1 MKMSKEEK
9 IETLL
14 DEFKLNNPN
23 RNSLL
28 FEKFLEQKT
37 DEQLDDLL
45 DGEVE
50 RMNNFAYSN

>member
-9 IETLL
+9 IEALL

-45 DGEVE
+45 DDEVE